1 MNDKTD
7 EDVVIRAVD
16 SAYYAVWDNVEKTVD
31 DLVLEVS
38 SSFMRDFLRIN
49 VFYSI
54 GRSVRDSTSNCVS
67 EEIHNYF
74 KQ

>member
-7 EDVVIRAVD
+7 EDVVARAVD
-16 SAYYAVWDNVEKTVD
+16 SAYYAVWDSVEKTVD
-31 DLVLEVS
+31 KLVLEVS

-54 GRSVRDSTSNCVS
+54 GLSIRGSASNCVS